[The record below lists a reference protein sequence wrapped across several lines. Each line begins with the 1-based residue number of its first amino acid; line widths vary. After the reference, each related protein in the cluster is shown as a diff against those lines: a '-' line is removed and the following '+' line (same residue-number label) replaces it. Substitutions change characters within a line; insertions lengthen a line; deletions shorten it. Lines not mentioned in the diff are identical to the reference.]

1 MRTDISTKE
10 LKALYFDKQLSIPE
24 IEVRLGC
31 TKGLVKYRFQKANLK
46 LRTVKEAMN
55 VAIAHG
61 RRMQSGEDSPHWG
74 AGSKVNDDLQRQ
86 IAELYRQGLS
96 IDSVG
101 KQLGLKLC
109 TIWYWV
115 RRLGIRRDKSEL
127 NKMRAAKSHPQS
139 ISVRAKISQS
149 HKGLRPGPE
158 TCVKLS
164 ESHRGKTPSLE
175 TRQKMSQARQK
186 FLSSKAERDKIAENM
201 KRLWSNSD
209 YKAQRVRAVLK
220 GLFKRPTKPEK
231 RAIDIIDKNNLPYKY
246 TGDGSVVIAGLSPD
260 FTNCN
265 GAKKLIEIFGVTF
278 HDPNISFRKQMP
290 LSQQETYRKAIYASL
305 GFDCLVLWD
314 DEMGR
319 LSDEDIADTIKKFTK
334 SRHKPTAQ
342 LYLKED

>member
-1 MRTDISTKE
+1 MRTDISTEE

-61 RRMQSGEDSPHWG
+61 RRIQSGEGSPHWG

-101 KQLGLKLC
+101 KQLGLKPC

-149 HKGLRPGPE
+149 HKGLHPGPE
-158 TCVKLS
+158 TRVKLS
-164 ESHRGKTPSLE
+164 ESQRGKTASLE
-175 TRQKMSQARQK
+175 TRQKMSQARIK
-186 FLSSKAERDKIAENM
+186 FLSSKAQRDKIAEDM
-201 KRLWSNSD
+201 KRIWSD
-209 YKAQRVRAVLK
+209 PDHKAKRVRAVLK
-220 GLFKRPTKPEK
+220 GVFKRPTKPEQ
-231 RAIDIIDKNNLPYKY
+231 RVIDIIDKNNLPYKY
-246 TGDGSVVIAGLSPD
+246 TGEGSIIIAGLNPD
-260 FTNCN
+260 FINCN

-278 HDPNISFRKQMP
+278 HDANTSFRKQIP
-290 LSQQETYRKAIYASL
+290 LSQQEPYRKAIFASF

-314 DEMGR
+314 NEIDK
-319 LSDEDIADTIKKFTK
+319 LSDQEIADRIKKFTK
-334 SRHKPTAQ
+334 SRKSLQHN
-342 LYLKED
+342 